1 VLLTGAPPKQANH
14 SHRTVGV
21 VVTQCNKERVNLRVV
36 RRDMECC
43 MHLVDQSAAKL
54 IRFLDV
60 SWRKFRECVHQW
72 KDLNTREG
80 AIATK
85 AIQRFHLELVLVEEQ
100 LDVVPA
106 GPDHSVGYHRACYMR
121 FTDKTKIE
129 REPRKDKNE
138 KIKLKSVSTVY

>member
-1 VLLTGAPPKQANH
+1 MLLTGAPPKQANH
-14 SHRTVGV
+14 SHRTVGD
-21 VVTQCNKERVNLRVV
+21 VVTQCNKERVNLRIV

-43 MHLVDQSAAKL
+43 MYLVHQSADKL
-54 IRFLDV
+54 ISFSDV
-60 SWRKFRECVHQW
+60 SWRKFCECVHQW

-85 AIQRFHLELVLVEEQ
+85 AIQRFHLELVLAEEQ